1 MVVLGF
7 ACVVMELMFLILWG
21 IIFENEHMFDRF

>member
-7 ACVVMELMFLILWG
+7 VFVVMELMFIILWG
-21 IIFENEHMFDRF
+21 IMFENEHMFDRF